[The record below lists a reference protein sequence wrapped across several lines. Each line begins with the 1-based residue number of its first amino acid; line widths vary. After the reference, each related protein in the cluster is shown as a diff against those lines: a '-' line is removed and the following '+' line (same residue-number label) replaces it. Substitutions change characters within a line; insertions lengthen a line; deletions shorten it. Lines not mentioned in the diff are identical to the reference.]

1 MPLKITLK
9 PHERL
14 ILAGAAITN
23 GNATANLII
32 ENSVPILRKK
42 DILKEQDATSPARR
56 IYFVIQ
62 LMYLDMENRVSY
74 QGKFWDL
81 VREFVH
87 AAPSSRALINEI
99 NRHVMVER
107 HYAAL
112 KAAQKLVKYEDSILL
127 GKQVDKKESL

>member
-23 GNATANLII
+23 GDSTANLII

-42 DILKEQDATSPARR
+42 DILKEQEADSPAKR

-62 LMYLDMENRVSY
+62 LMYLDRENRVPY
-74 QGKFWDL
+74 QGRYWDL
-81 VREFVH
+81 VRDFLN
-87 AAPSSRALINEI
+87 ASPSSLTLINEI
-99 NRHVMVER
+99 NGHVMGEQ
-107 HYAAL
+107 YYPAL
-112 KAAQKLVKYEDSILL
+112 KTAKKLIKHEEWVLSRDRNNKR
-127 GKQVDKKESL
+127 